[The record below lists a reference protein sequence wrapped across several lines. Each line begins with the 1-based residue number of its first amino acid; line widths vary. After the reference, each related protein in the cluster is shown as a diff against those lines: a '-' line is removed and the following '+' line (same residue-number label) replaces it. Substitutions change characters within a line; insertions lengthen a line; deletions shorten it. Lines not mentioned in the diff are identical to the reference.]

1 MKKRGWRLEIEGGR
15 KVKRKERELK
25 EGKRGKGEVSV
36 ECRMERGEEK
46 YLCRPRNFL
55 LRELCSIFLREGLS
69 CSKPATNP

>member
-25 EGKRGKGEVSV
+25 ELGKRQGGD

-55 LRELCSIFLREGLS
+55 LLELCSICLREGLS
-69 CSKPATNP
+69 RS